1 MSKAQWI
8 KDNLKPGEEYAGIIL
23 GKNGEQDY
31 HLILLP
37 GEIEKSSWDK
47 ATAWAKTRSGQLPT
61 RREQSLLFANLREH
75 FKSAWYWSC
84 EQHAADAGFGWTQHF
99 YNGYQ
104 SNLRKSFEGRAR
116 AVRRLP
122 IQ

>member
-37 GEIEKSSWDK
+37 GEIERAGWDK
-47 ATAWAKTRSGQLPT
+47 AMAWAKTGTGQLPT

-75 FKSAWYWSC
+75 FKAAWYWSC
-84 EQHAADAGFGWTQHF
+84 EQHAADSGYAWDQSFT
-99 YNGYQ
+99 NGDQ
-104 SNLRKSFEGRAR
+104 DDNHKSYEGRAR

>member
-1 MSKAQWI
+1 MSKTRWI

-37 GEIEKSSWDK
+37 EEIERSGWDK
-47 ATAWAKTRSGQLPT
+47 AMAWVKAGIGQLPT
-61 RREQSLLFANLREH
+61 LRELALLFANLREK
-75 FKSAWYWSC
+75 FKSGWYWSS
-84 EQHAADAGFGWTQHF
+84 EQHAADSGSAWGQNFDYGGQ
-99 YNGYQ
+99 GYT
-104 SNLRKSFEGRAR
+104 RKSYEGRAR

-122 IQ
+122 I

>member
-8 KDNLKPGEEYAGIIL
+8 KDNLKPGEEYAGILL
-23 GKNGEQDY
+23 GKNGEQDS
-31 HLILLP
+31 HLILMP
-37 GEIEKSSWDK
+37 GEIEHASWGESM
-47 ATAWAKTRSGQLPT
+47 AWAKTRSGQLPT

-84 EQHAADAGFGWTQHF
+84 EQPAADAGYAWFQGFNYGGQDH
-99 YNGYQ
+99 GH
-104 SNLRKSFEGRAR
+104 KSFEGRAR